1 MHDQS
6 PLTADR
12 TSALPW
18 RGGEVAR
25 AFLEVGGHALAY
37 AEVGQGR
44 PLVLIHGTLTTLDDM
59 ALALSDLLAPG
70 RRLIAVDRPG
80 FGRSGRDRLSGAGI
94 FAQARGL
101 WRGLDQLGVERPI
114 IVGHSFGASVAVAMA
129 VLRPAAVAGVV
140 ALAPLVIPEWRLEH
154 LIFGPRA
161 WPGSGDLLAATAHAG
176 LDRGLLPILWRAM
189 FLPQAMPPSMTRAFP
204 FDLAGEAAATMRIGE
219 DCLAVG
225 PELLA
230 LLARVGALDV
240 PLEILGGDS
249 DLVVNNTLHGR
260 LLAALA
266 PRARFSP
273 LPGVGHMIHHAAPE
287 VVAAAVERLERAG
300 SA

>member
-80 FGRSGRDRLSGAGI
+80 FGRSGRDRFSGAGI

-161 WPGSGDLLAATAHAG
+161 WPGSGDLLAAT
-176 LDRGLLPILWRAM
+176 
-189 FLPQAMPPSMTRAFP
+189 AFP